1 MEGWLNVRA
10 GNALQQETS
19 LAVNSGHAT
28 DSYSS
33 QAAAAAA
40 AEGIRPGVRG
50 VHCHTRCNPHYYS
63 LSRAGAFLRS
73 VWREGPYTR
82 EKVR

>member
-1 MEGWLNVRA
+1 MEGRINVRA
-10 GNALQQETS
+10 GNALQQQTS

-40 AEGIRPGVRG
+40 EGVRPGVRG
-50 VHCHTRCNPHYYS
+50 VHCHTRCTPRYYS

-73 VWREGPYTR
+73 VWREGPYTS

>member
-1 MEGWLNVRA
+1 MEGQINVRA
-10 GNALQQETS
+10 GNALQQQTS

-33 QAAAAAA
+33 QAAAAA
-40 AEGIRPGVRG
+40 EGVRPGVRG
-50 VHCHTRCNPHYYS
+50 VHRHTRCTPRYYF
-63 LSRAGAFLRS
+63 LSRAAAFLRS
-73 VWREGPYTR
+73 VWREGPYTS